1 MSIPKWMNKKETTR
15 GFSQRRESSLA
26 KKYGARMTPNSG
38 ARWHSK
44 GDLKTETHLIEV
56 KSTKGSQ
63 IIVHKSW
70 LEKIREEAIKEGKE
84 PVLVIDFGDIQLTG
98 LIEK

>member
-1 MSIPKWMNKKETTR
+1 MDEQKETTR
-15 GFSQRRESSLA
+15 GFSQRRENSLA
-26 KKYGARMTPNSG
+26 KKYGARTTPNSG

-44 GDLKTETHLIEV
+44 GDLKTETHLIEI

-63 IIVHKSW
+63 IVVHKSW